1 MAENSLDVPAEAG
14 GALVAAAATTGL
26 VYYPVAP
33 DCRLNVRSGPGTSYQ
48 IVRMLPTDAKVPIFC
63 QTTGTNV
70 AGYYGTSNIWD
81 RIGPDQYVSDAYVHT
96 GSDGFVTSR
105 C

>member
-14 GALVAAAATTGL
+14 GARVAGAATTGL
-26 VYYPVAP
+26 VYYQVAP

-48 IVRMLPTDAKVPIFC
+48 IVRTLPTDARVPIFC

-70 AGYYGTSNIWD
+70 TGYYGTSNIWD